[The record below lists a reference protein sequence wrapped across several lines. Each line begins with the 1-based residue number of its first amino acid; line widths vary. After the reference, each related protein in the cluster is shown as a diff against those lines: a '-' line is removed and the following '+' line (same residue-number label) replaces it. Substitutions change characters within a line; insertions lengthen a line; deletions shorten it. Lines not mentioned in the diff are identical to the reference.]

1 MASKIYRKH
10 SINKWLSERKGEI
23 FFDMITTSDIAY
35 TVAIF
40 ENSYEYWDQC
50 LALKNM
56 TLIKRETFME
66 SEGYIK
72 KKSKL
77 AQQVGRQR
85 QYCGTGWSAEGV
97 KFYQDAWKKWKTI
110 SSVNTLNV
118 WKNLEEGWKEFAK
131 EKNLDVLHILVQRFL
146 VTM

>member
-1 MASKIYRKH
+1 
-10 SINKWLSERKGEI
+10 
-23 FFDMITTSDIAY
+23 
-35 TVAIF
+35 
-40 ENSYEYWDQC
+40 
-50 LALKNM
+50 
-56 TLIKRETFME
+56 
-66 SEGYIK
+66 
-72 KKSKL
+72 
-77 AQQVGRQR
+77 VGRQR

>member
-1 MASKIYRKH
+1 
-10 SINKWLSERKGEI
+10 
-23 FFDMITTSDIAY
+23 
-35 TVAIF
+35 
-40 ENSYEYWDQC
+40 
-50 LALKNM
+50 
-56 TLIKRETFME
+56 ME